1 MVRKQLHLTPNEIND
16 PMTLPAIVANPP
28 VITAWIS
35 DLVMSFK
42 YGRISSGASV

>member
-1 MVRKQLHLTPNEIND
+1 MSYVVVYLTPNEMNA

-28 VITAWIS
+28 VKTAWIS

-42 YGRISSGASV
+42 